1 MRTNSKNKS
10 LPFVVQNLTVV
21 ILHPAGEEED
31 EEDDEDDIEGGTK
44 RAAEDDDDDEEVGQQ
59 NPDFMLEN
67 QYEQSGDLIIS
78 HLLLPLPPQD
88 VETKKQKTDDDD

>member
-1 MRTNSKNKS
+1 MTGMVSESKGNTQSIKTVRTNGKSKS
-10 LPFVVQNLTVV
+10 LPFLVQNLTVV

-59 NPDFMLEN
+59 NLNFLLEN
-67 QYEQSGDLIIS
+67 LHE
-78 HLLLPLPPQD
+78 
-88 VETKKQKTDDDD
+88 